1 MGQRGA
7 SAARRRWQARR
18 RYDVAFYV
26 PWLSPL
32 LAQGAAI
39 ATGGAETQIF
49 LLARLL
55 AQRGLRVCLL
65 VFDRPGLSLPAA
77 FDGVAIRVRAPY
89 RAHER
94 LGKLRETLSL
104 ARAVLGADSR
114 VVVSRSAGPDTG
126 LVALFAKL
134 SGRRFVF
141 SSANV
146 SDFDYDRLS
155 PTAANRMLYRVGVR
169 LADAIVV
176 QTSEQERM
184 SKERLGRAAVLIQ
197 SIAEPAPP
205 RTQPPE
211 AFLWAGRL
219 VWYKRPLAFVEL
231 ARRVPEAT
239 FWMVGVP
246 VANAPGGEEL
256 EAEIR
261 DAADGLPSLV
271 LLGQRSRDELMAL
284 VERAVAVVNTADFE
298 GMPNI
303 LLEGW
308 ARGVPALTLSHD
320 PDGVV
325 EKHSL
330 GGHARG
336 SPEGLAELAR
346 SAWAERHDP
355 ADVAARCRRYVAE
368 HHAPDVVAAR
378 WAGVLSFNDDRAGA
392 RRAKPTA
399 E

>member
-1 MGQRGA
+1 MGQSGA
-7 SAARRRWQARR
+7 SAARRRWRARR

-26 PWLSPL
+26 PWLGPL
-32 LAQGAAI
+32 LAKRAAI

-49 LLARLL
+49 LLARELVR
-55 AQRGLRVCLL
+55 RGLRVCLL
-65 VFDRPGLSLPAA
+65 VYERPGLSLPQTY
-77 FDGVAIRVRAPY
+77 DGVAIRVRAPY

-104 ARAVLGADSR
+104 ARAVIGADSN

-126 LVALFAKL
+126 LAALCAKL

-141 SSANV
+141 SAANV
-146 SDFDYDRLS
+146 SDFDYGRLS
-155 PTAANRMLYRVGVR
+155 PTLANRTLYRLGVR
-169 LADAIVV
+169 LADVIVV

-184 SKERLGRAAVLIQ
+184 SEERLHRSAVLIP

-205 RTQPPE
+205 RTQDPE
-211 AFLWAGRL
+211 AFLWAGRI
-219 VWYKRPLAFVEL
+219 VWYKRPLAFAEL
-231 ARRVPEAT
+231 ARAVPEAT

-256 EAEIR
+256 EAAIR
-261 DAADGLPSLV
+261 RAADVLPNLM
-271 LLGQRSRDELMAL
+271 LLGQRSRAELMAL
-284 VERAVAVVNTADFE
+284 VDRAVAVVNTADFE

-308 ARGVPALTLSHD
+308 SRGVPALTLSHD

-325 EKHSL
+325 ERHSL
-330 GGHARG
+330 GAHAGG
-336 SPEGLAELAR
+336 SAERLAELAR
-346 SAWAERHDP
+346 RAWAERHEQ

-368 HHAPDVVAAR
+368 HHSPEVVAAR
-378 WAGVLSFNDDRAGA
+378 WAGVLSVSERRGAAPRAT
-392 RRAKPTA
+392 PTA